1 MPSIP
6 SHLTHQWGEKKRE
19 KWEGGGERYL
29 LEYLRRIIHSLSID
43 GIILVLLDLD
53 LLSTTFAILKG
64 VSKREEKGEVFGLRE
79 CDVFDGDLLWVY
91 QNEFSL
97 DLY

>member
-6 SHLTHQWGEKKRE
+6 SHSTHQWGEKERE
-19 KWEGGGERYL
+19 KWEGGERYL

-53 LLSTTFAILKG
+53 LLSTTLRFLRESAS
-64 VSKREEKGEVFGLRE
+64 VKREGGSVWVRE